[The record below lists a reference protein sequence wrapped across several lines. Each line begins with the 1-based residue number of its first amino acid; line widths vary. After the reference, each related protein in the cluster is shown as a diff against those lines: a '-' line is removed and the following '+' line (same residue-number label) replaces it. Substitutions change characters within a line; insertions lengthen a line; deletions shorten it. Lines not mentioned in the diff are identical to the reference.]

1 MRNPKFS
8 IQNIIMVEM
17 TVVICLALLSQQ
29 ISTVSMAQPRPQI
42 QTQTG
47 SKVPPSIK
55 MPVSE
60 GYVDGKIH
68 YFLATDSSDN
78 KIANSITNSTGFK
91 VNFAPSLAMVPIST
105 REQGYDFLNGVKG
118 NGSFGFQTPVA
129 SAVPGQK
136 NYTPLVQLN
145 LVRWNASAKP
155 LILTSVSEI
164 INAQKNGQLT
174 IINTGIVINSPVV
187 R

>member
-1 MRNPKFS
+1 MRNPKLS

-29 ISTVSMAQPRPQI
+29 ISTVSMAQPQPQI
-42 QTQTG
+42 QTQAG
-47 SKVPPSIK
+47 SNLPPSIK
-55 MPVSE
+55 MPASE

-105 REQGYDFLNGVKG
+105 REQGYDFLN
-118 NGSFGFQTPVA
+118 
-129 SAVPGQK
+129 
-136 NYTPLVQLN
+136 
-145 LVRWNASAKP
+145 
-155 LILTSVSEI
+155 
-164 INAQKNGQLT
+164 
-174 IINTGIVINSPVV
+174 
-187 R
+187 